1 MNFRCLTLGLLVVLS
16 IYTVINLFLQV
27 PFASGFSL
35 LAIFSGIVFIAVL
48 FTDAYRSKTNSFFTP
63 PMVLIGWISSFT
75 SIMAGYASIYLD
87 LVRQDPYH
95 FLGIA
100 DGMSA
105 AYFSVVT
112 FATVGFGDIYPV
124 SVTAKLL
131 VMSEI
136 GAAVV
141 LLPITIGT
149 SIAQVITRRLKTPDQ
164 NIAKDTQPGHLFRIK

>member
-1 MNFRCLTLGLLVVLS
+1 
-16 IYTVINLFLQV
+16 
-27 PFASGFSL
+27 
-35 LAIFSGIVFIAVL
+35 
-48 FTDAYRSKTNSFFTP
+48 
-63 PMVLIGWISSFT
+63 
-75 SIMAGYASIYLD
+75 
-87 LVRQDPYH
+87 
-95 FLGIA
+95 
-100 DGMSA
+100 
-105 AYFSVVT
+105 VT